1 MTEQDFP
8 IKAIVGLERA
18 KHAMMLLAVD
28 PGLKGLLILSPSGTG
43 KTLLVRSFRSIIPM
57 ADRGSDL
64 SFNLEASP
72 IVQVPTGVTEDNLI
86 GGVDLARTVAE
97 GRRRVSKGLLAQAD
111 GGFLCVEHLDL
122 IDNANMRHLLAAL
135 DTGVVRIE
143 RDGISASHEARF
155 ALIGTLD
162 AWNPETAPALKDRM
176 GLIVEQHGA
185 PLNSERAEIVYRSE
199 SYFRGGDRLYAD
211 FAVQT
216 RELRRE
222 ILGARSRLGSVRMER
237 VQRSWLISRA
247 LDLGIESSRAD
258 LLAVR
263 AARVSAALRGAAEV
277 GEDDITAAVE
287 YVLLP
292 RVRGYAEA
300 QPVAS
305 ELAAAADAAR
315 PMDRPEA
322 QRESLAAGD
331 NSKGQSDRMD
341 DAVLASQD
349 CPVPR
354 ELGNSVR
361 ARGLSLSKVRTK
373 SGRRTEQT
381 WSTHGRYFSAVPAA
395 DGSNHK
401 RIAIDATLR
410 AAAPYQRI
418 RRALGNPRP
427 EDPGETSRASQP
439 GTANRAFKNGEHEQ
453 RVIIKPVDL
462 RVKKLKH
469 RSGAL
474 FIFLVDTSG
483 SMALGRIGHAKGVMI
498 RMLRQAYLN
507 RDRVALIAFRGTAV
521 EVLLEPTS
529 SIELVRRAIE
539 SMPAG
544 GGTPLAAGLG
554 GSIALAE
561 RANKKMPGRTML
573 LVFTDGRVNV
583 PLRRLGSSGK
593 NERDPVIRAELQL
606 IGQQLGR
613 SGIKTVVIDTGSW
626 EVKGGRCAAIA
637 EMIGAKYCRLPR
649 SGPDGLYKQ
658 LRELTES

>member
-1 MTEQDFP
+1 
-8 IKAIVGLERA
+8 
-18 KHAMMLLAVD
+18 
-28 PGLKGLLILSPSGTG
+28 
-43 KTLLVRSFRSIIPM
+43 
-57 ADRGSDL
+57 
-64 SFNLEASP
+64 
-72 IVQVPTGVTEDNLI
+72 
-86 GGVDLARTVAE
+86 
-97 GRRRVSKGLLAQAD
+97 
-111 GGFLCVEHLDL
+111 
-122 IDNANMRHLLAAL
+122 
-135 DTGVVRIE
+135 
-143 RDGISASHEARF
+143 
-155 ALIGTLD
+155 
-162 AWNPETAPALKDRM
+162 
-176 GLIVEQHGA
+176 
-185 PLNSERAEIVYRSE
+185 
-199 SYFRGGDRLYAD
+199 
-211 FAVQT
+211 
-216 RELRRE
+216 
-222 ILGARSRLGSVRMER
+222 
-237 VQRSWLISRA
+237 
-247 LDLGIESSRAD
+247 
-258 LLAVR
+258 
-263 AARVSAALRGAAEV
+263 
-277 GEDDITAAVE
+277 
-287 YVLLP
+287 
-292 RVRGYAEA
+292 
-300 QPVAS
+300 
-305 ELAAAADAAR
+305 
-315 PMDRPEA
+315 
-322 QRESLAAGD
+322 
-331 NSKGQSDRMD
+331 MD

-361 ARGLSLSKVRTK
+361 ARGPSHSKVRTNP
-373 SGRRTEQT
+373 GRRTEQT
-381 WSTHGRYFSAVPAA
+381 GSTHGRYFSAVPAA
-395 DGSNHK
+395 GGSNRGK

-427 EDPGETSRASQP
+427 EDPGETSLASQP
-439 GTANRAFKNGEHEQ
+439 GTANRAVKNGPHKQ

-469 RSGAL
+469 RSGGL

-658 LRELTES
+658 LRELNES